1 MPSSARS
8 ERRPGD
14 SGQSTVELALCLPLV
29 CMLLLG
35 VAQVA
40 LVVRSQLAVQL
51 AARDAV
57 RAASVSADAA
67 DAAHVAAA
75 SSGLLAP
82 LDVRVSSRGRDVVVT
97 VTYVEETDVPLVG
110 LLVPD
115 LTLRASASM
124 LVEPP
129 P

>member
-1 MPSSARS
+1 MPSPARS
-8 ERRPGD
+8 EHRGD
-14 SGQSTVELALCLPLV
+14 AGQSTVELALCLPLV

-35 VAQVA
+35 VVQVA
-40 LVVRSQLAVQL
+40 LVVRAQLAVQL
-51 AARDAV
+51 AARDAA
-57 RAASVSADAA
+57 RAASVSADGDGAA
-67 DAAHVAAA
+67 RAAAA
-75 SSGLLAP
+75 SSGI
-82 LDVRVSSRGRDVVVT
+82 LDGISVGVTTRGDDVVAT
-97 VTYVEETDVPLVG
+97 VTYVERTDVPLIG